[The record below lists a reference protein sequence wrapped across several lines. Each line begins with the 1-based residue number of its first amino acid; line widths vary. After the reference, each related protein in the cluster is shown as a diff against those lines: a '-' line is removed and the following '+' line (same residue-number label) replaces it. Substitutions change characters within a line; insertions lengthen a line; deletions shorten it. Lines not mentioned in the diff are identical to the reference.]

1 MKSDDYFKIDNKE
14 LIIEPE
20 GFKKLLIIINPI

>member
-14 LIIEPE
+14 LIIEPQ
-20 GFKKLLIIINPI
+20 GLKKLQIIINPI